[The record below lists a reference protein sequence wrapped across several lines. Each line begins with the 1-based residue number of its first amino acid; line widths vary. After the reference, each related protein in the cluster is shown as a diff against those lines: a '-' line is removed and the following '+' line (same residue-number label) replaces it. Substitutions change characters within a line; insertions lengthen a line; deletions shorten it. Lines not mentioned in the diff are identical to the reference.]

1 MADYSDSLEELIE
14 PLKDYELW
22 SNSGVDYLLSATI
35 FVLCFMLLYVIKFI
49 LLSRTKSWVKKRE
62 IERGR
67 ALIDAIDSLMSMVLI
82 FIVSFF
88 LATRNLELSDT
99 ANEALLLIVLVAFCY
114 YVLKFAFK
122 LVDALIAF
130 QVARRAEDRH
140 ILELLRTLMRATII
154 VVVLMWAL
162 SNLGMNINALIAGF
176 GIFGLAIAFAS
187 QNVMADI
194 FASITIYLDRPFEV
208 GDSIKIG
215 SDSGTIEKIGIRS
228 TKIRSL
234 DGPLLIISNRELT
247 TTRIFNFKR
256 MTKRRVVFTIG
267 VSVNTPASKLKK
279 IPDMVKA
286 IIEAQEETE
295 FNRVH
300 FVTIGA
306 FDFQYEIVYHV
317 TTPDFL
323 MHRNLQH
330 AINLAILEKFEEE
343 GIEIPYPTQAVI
355 VKQ

>member
-1 MADYSDSLEELIE
+1 MADFSDFREEWIE
-14 PLKDYELW
+14 PLEDFELW
-22 SNSGVDYLLSATI
+22 GNTGVDYLLSAST
-35 FVLCFMLLYVIKFI
+35 FVICFMLLYAIKF
-49 LLSRTKSWVKKRE
+49 LLLARTKSWAKKRE

-67 ALIDAIDSLMSMVLI
+67 ALIDAVDAFMSIILI
-82 FIVSFF
+82 FIISFY
-88 LATRNLELSDT
+88 LATRNLELSDA
-99 ANEALLLIVLVAFCY
+99 ANDALLLIVLIAFCY

-187 QNVMADI
+187 QNVIADI

-208 GDSIKIG
+208 GDSVKIG
-215 SDSGTIEKIGIRS
+215 NDSGTIEKIGIRS
-228 TKIRSL
+228 TKIRTL

-247 TTRIFNFKR
+247 TTRVFNLKR
-256 MTKRRVVFTIG
+256 MRKRRVVFTIG
-267 VSVNTPASKLKK
+267 VSVHTSVSKLKI
-279 IPDMVKA
+279 IPDMIKA
-286 IIEAQEETE
+286 IIEAHEETE

-306 FDFQYEIVYHV
+306 FDLQYEIVYHV
-317 TTPDFL
+317 TTRDFL
-323 MHRNLQH
+323 THRNILQ
-330 AINLAILEKFEEE
+330 AINLAILEKFEQE

>member
-1 MADYSDSLEELIE
+1 MADYSNFREEWLE
-14 PLKDYELW
+14 PLEDYELW
-22 SNSGVDYLLSATI
+22 GNTGADLLLSASV
-35 FVLCFMLLYVIKFI
+35 FVICFMLLYVVKF
-49 LLSRTKSWVKKRE
+49 LLLVRTKSWVKKRE
-62 IERGR
+62 IERGH
-67 ALIDAIDSLMSMVLI
+67 AFIDAVDAFMSIVLI
-82 FIVSFF
+82 FIISFY

-99 ANEALLLIVLVAFCY
+99 ANDALLLIVLVAFCY

-187 QNVMADI
+187 QNVIADI

-208 GDSIKIG
+208 GDSVKVG

-228 TKIRSL
+228 TKIRML

-247 TTRIFNFKR
+247 TTRVYNIKR
-256 MTKRRVVFTIG
+256 MKKRRVAFTIG
-267 VSVNTPASKLKK
+267 VSVHTSVAKLKK
-279 IPDMVKA
+279 IPDMIKA
-286 IIEAQEETE
+286 IVEAHEKTE

-306 FDFQYEIVYHV
+306 FDLQYEIVYHV
-317 TTPDFL
+317 TTRDFL
-323 MHRNLQH
+323 THRNILH
-330 AINLAILEKFEEE
+330 AINLTILEKFEEE